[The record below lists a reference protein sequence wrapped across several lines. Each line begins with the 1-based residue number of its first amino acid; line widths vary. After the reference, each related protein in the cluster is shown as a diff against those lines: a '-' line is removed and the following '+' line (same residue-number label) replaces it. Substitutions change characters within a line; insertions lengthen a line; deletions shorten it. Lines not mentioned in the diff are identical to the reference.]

1 MTKGVRTLR
10 YIKELH
16 EGENVSEIYFC
27 KTKIVAKT
35 KTDKTYYSLTLQD
48 KTGTIDAKVWNLSNG
63 IDHFEPHDYIYI
75 DAQVTSFNNQLQLN
89 VSRIRK
95 AREGEYAVDDY
106 MPCSPY
112 KVEEMYDA
120 LLRLIATVENPH
132 LHQLLSGLFLE
143 DAKFADDFKRHS
155 AAKSVHHGFIGGLL
169 HHSLFVA
176 KTCEFLAGQ
185 YPVLN
190 RDLLITAAILHDIGK
205 LREISDFPEND
216 YTDEGQLLGHIV
228 IGAMWIG
235 ERCDAIEGFPKK
247 LRDELIHCILAHHG
261 EFEFGS
267 PKKPAIIEALALSF
281 ADNMDAK
288 IETFSE
294 FLSANEETSGWLGF
308 NRLLD
313 SNVRKTES

>member
-1 MTKGVRTLR
+1 LR
-10 YIKELH
+10 YIRELR
-16 EGENVSEIYFC
+16 EGENISGVYFC
-27 KTKIVAKT
+27 KVKTIAKT
-35 KTDKTYYSLTLQD
+35 KAEKTYYSLILQD

-63 IDHFEPHDYIYI
+63 IEHFEALDYINI

-95 AREGEYAVDDY
+95 AHEGEYVVAEY

-112 KVEEMYDA
+112 KTEEMYDSLLKLIADTKDPNLHA
-120 LLRLIATVENPH
+120 LLSAFFI
-132 LHQLLSGLFLE
+132 E
-143 DAKFADDFKRHS
+143 DTAFIKNFKEHS
-155 AAKSVHHGFIGGLL
+155 AAKMVHHGFIGGLL

-176 KTCEFLAGQ
+176 RTCEFLAKQ

-190 RDLLITAAILHDIGK
+190 RDLLITSALLHDVGK

-235 ERCDAIEGFPKK
+235 EKCDAIPGFPKK
-247 LRDELIHCILAHHG
+247 TKDELLHCIVAHHG
-261 EFEFGS
+261 ELEFGS
-267 PKKPAIIEALALSF
+267 PKKPALIEALALAF

-288 IETFSE
+288 IETFTE
-294 FLSANEETSGWLGF
+294 LLQANPDTTDWLGF

-313 SNVRKTES
+313 SNVRRTGS

>member
-1 MTKGVRTLR
+1 MKYLR
-10 YIKELH
+10 ELY

-27 KTKIVAKT
+27 KSKIVAKS
-35 KTDKTYYSLTLQD
+35 KNDKTYYSLTLQD
-48 KTGTIDAKVWNLSNG
+48 KSGTIDAKVWNLSGG
-63 IDHFEPHDYIYI
+63 IDHFEAMDYIYV

-95 AREGEYAVDDY
+95 AREGEYDVSEY

-112 KVEEMYDA
+112 NTEQMYDS
-120 LLRLIATVENPH
+120 LLRMITDTENVY
-132 LHQLLSGLFLE
+132 LHQLLSGFFLE
-143 DAKFADDFKRHS
+143 DDAFIKQFKTHS

-176 KTCEFLAGQ
+176 KTCEYLAKQ
-185 YPVLN
+185 YPILN
-190 RDLLITAAILHDIGK
+190 RDLLVTAAILHDIGK
-205 LREISDFPEND
+205 LKEISDFPEND

-235 ERCDAIEGFPKK
+235 EKCDAIEGFPKT
-247 LRDELIHCILAHHG
+247 LRDELLHCILAHHG
-261 EFEFGS
+261 EYEYGS

-281 ADNMDAK
+281 ADNLDAK
-288 IETFSE
+288 LETFKE
-294 FLSANEETSGWLGF
+294 ALDAGDGSGNWLGF

-313 SNVRKTES
+313 SNIRKTN